1 VNDTEKMVSV
11 TAIGQDLMSHAKSF
25 DMDGN
30 KRGLVVELF
39 PAIFAASER
48 MSARGISR
56 FLKEK
61 HGVKLSAVTVTK
73 ALNDPQKSWNLFFD
87 TIEQYVKTY
96 ENWNKPERRE
106 DFLFD
111 DKGFKPIQFPGR
123 EIVRK
128 QLLKFEFARAI
139 DVLREKWFA
148 IDLETRMKARPY
160 LAERLLTKQTK
171 TK

>member
-1 VNDTEKMVSV
+1 MNTVNETVSV
-11 TAIGQDLMSHAKSF
+11 AAIGQDLMAHAKSL
-25 DMDGN
+25 DMDGS

-61 HGVKLSAVTVTK
+61 HGVKLSAVTITK

-87 TIEQYVKTY
+87 TIEPHVKTY
-96 ENWNKPERRE
+96 ENWNMPEKRE

-123 EIVRK
+123 QFVRK
-128 QLLKFEFARAI
+128 QLQKFEFARAI

-148 IDLETRMKARPY
+148 IDLQTRMKARPY
-160 LAERLLTKQTK
+160 LAERLLEKAETK
-171 TK
+171 